1 MRYSHVKKSMRN
13 EIFYEKLFPQMKHSR
28 IHDTSGTPMNFKDE
42 NVKSASDSLSHEK
55 KQWKVLRKFQSSSK
69 FCFSQFKDFEV
80 YIAKKKNFSLKL
92 FLVKAN
98 NQISSNISKSHFY
111 APWKRQKTIDLTFT
125 GGTELWHWSKM
136 GSGKPYFI

>member
-55 KQWKVLRKFQSSSK
+55 KQ
-69 FCFSQFKDFEV
+69 
-80 YIAKKKNFSLKL
+80 
-92 FLVKAN
+92 
-98 NQISSNISKSHFY
+98 
-111 APWKRQKTIDLTFT
+111 
-125 GGTELWHWSKM
+125 
-136 GSGKPYFI
+136 